1 MIVSDGQA
9 CAPGDL
15 DVLTD
20 RLRLCRP
27 AETDLDELSRLYTDP
42 RIAEED
48 PLLLHL
54 SADQTR
60 AVIAYRRTQWTQ
72 DGLSSWVI
80 RRRDSPTDNHDLI
93 GMGGCTLLSDAAW
106 NVAFTLHPDHWGKG
120 YAQEVALT
128 GIELAH
134 SLRPELPVTA
144 VVAERNAR
152 SRRTIERLGLQRRWE
167 GPDAHSTD
175 PTARVV
181 LYADRQLSAEQVRRL
196 TS

>member
-9 CAPGDL
+9 CAPQNI

-27 AETDLDELSRLYTDP
+27 AETDLHELSRLYTDP

-134 SLRPELPVTA
+134 LLRPELPVTA

-167 GPDAHSTD
+167 GPDAHSPD
-175 PTARVV
+175 PTARIV
-181 LYADRQLSAEQVRRL
+181 LYADRQLSIEQVRQL